1 MTDVL
6 WTVIRVGSQVFALPS
21 SAVMQAMATPSIFPL
36 PFAPS
41 HIVGMAHVDGDV
53 LPCVA
58 LDVAF
63 GQSTEAGAHRGESIV
78 LHHDGRRVLIL
89 ADTVMRHVQLSEEAL
104 QGLRQL
110 DGDEDDLRHAVV
122 GELALEGDSVFLL
135 DAAYL
140 AGFSSRHRDQDGRP
154 GLVDSADED
163 AQADHQQAEDEDTF
177 LYLTIAGQHYAVG
190 VDRVSEIVDLEHVSA
205 VPGAPSL
212 VRGLTLVRGASY
224 VVLSSAR
231 WLALPGGD
239 LPAFAIMLHTRVG
252 MVLLDVDSVDDVM
265 VVPRSAVRTM
275 HEAEAVIAA
284 VIEHDDG
291 IVRGILNV
299 DAIGKGA
306 DDLARYIPEQR
317 DLRDEATR
325 EVQESFLM
333 VRWQDE
339 LFAISLPDVLRLEED
354 CPVQAVDSDLYSAV
368 CSFDGDTLPVLRP
381 EFFYGLND
389 SGMAREGYIVL
400 QVDQTRY
407 AVPLQNAERII
418 AARQRDVQR
427 RGSLGDER
435 FAGTVRYRDA
445 LVTLVNMNF
454 FRERI
459 AALPGV
465 GQ

>member
-1 MTDVL
+1 MSDVL
-6 WTVIRVGSQVFALPS
+6 WTVIRIGQQVFALPS
-21 SAVMQAMATPSIFPL
+21 SAVLQAMATPVIFPL
-36 PFAPS
+36 PFAPA

-63 GQSTEAGAHRGESIV
+63 GQSGTSAAQRGESIV
-78 LHHDGRRVLIL
+78 LQYDGRRVLIL
-89 ADTVMRHVQLSEEAL
+89 ADAVVRHVQLSAEVL

-110 DGDEDDLRHAVV
+110 DGNEDDLRHAVV

-140 AGFSSRHRDQDGRP
+140 ASFSARQRPRDGRP
-154 GLVDSADED
+154 GLADSAVED
-163 AQADHQQAEDEDTF
+163 AQAEHQDAVEEETF
-177 LYLTIAGQHYAVG
+177 LYITISGQHYAVA
-190 VDRVSEIVDLEHVSA
+190 VDRVSEIVDLEQVSA
-205 VPGAPSL
+205 VPGAPPV

-224 VVLSSAR
+224 LVLSSAR
-231 WLALPGGD
+231 WLALPAD
-239 LPAFAIMLHTRVG
+239 DPPAFAIMLHTGSG
-252 MVLLDVDSVDDVM
+252 MVLLDVDSVDDV
-265 VVPRSAVRTM
+265 VQVPRSAVRSM
-275 HEAEAVIAA
+275 HAAEAVIAA

-291 IVRGILNV
+291 VVRGVVNV
-299 DAIGKGA
+299 DAVGA
-306 DDLARYIPEQR
+306 DGLARYIPEQR
-317 DLRDEATR
+317 DRRDESAG
-325 EVQESFLM
+325 EEQESFLM
-333 VRWQDE
+333 VRWREE

-354 CPVQAVDSDLYSAV
+354 CPVQAVDSEFYGAV

-381 EFFYGLND
+381 EFFYGMDDN
-389 SGMAREGYIVL
+389 GTAREGYIVL
-400 QVDQTRY
+400 QVEQTRY

-427 RGSLGDER
+427 RTTQGDER

-445 LVTLVNMNF
+445 LVTLVNMGF